1 MSEKLTTSEM
11 ATMLEKIATD
21 VNGAVASSLMKTLL
35 SKNITIDD
43 WNTFAKILVDHSIND
58 TVLQEFSEAVVEYLK
73 ALDSKDTSLT
83 NDIST
88 LQTNVGTLQTNVG
101 TLQTDMSGAKED
113 VTILKDRMDL
123 AETDI
128 STNAGDVT
136 RLFDSVDKNTT
147 DIADLKSSKLDK
159 TGGTISGNLDILGNL
174 NVLGKTIQTILEN
187 LNVEAAVIATNAN
200 GATLTTLSG
209 FVTRIDLDTT
219 YGIMYDPASNSVKL
233 GIVTT
238 DENGVWRFADG
249 EGSPVATRADSDA
262 MVDRKVVTWNAT
274 NKRMETTSIPAV
286 VDDTPTEGSN
296 NLITSGAVYSAI
308 VQTLNTEV

>member
-83 NDIST
+83 SDIST
-88 LQTNVGTLQTNVG
+88 LQTDV
-101 TLQTDMSGAKED
+101 SGAKDEI
-113 VTILKDRMDL
+113 TTLKDRMDL

-147 DIADLKSSKLDK
+147 DIADLKESKLDK

-249 EGSPVATRADSDA
+249 EGSPVATRADSTK
-262 MVDRKVVTWNAT
+262 MTGGKVITWNEA
-274 NKRMETTSIPAV
+274 NRRMETTGIPAA
-286 VDDTPTEGSN
+286 VDGIPTENSS